1 MTTESWMV
9 RELVNA
15 GVLWGAFEMLR
26 VTLVLLIALGASWL
40 LRGASAG
47 ARHLV
52 WAVGVLVML
61 TLPVLSG
68 VLPWQLH
75 VVPVESAAQS
85 DAVRAPAPPLIVN
98 STDVPELGGLSPQEV
113 VAGETLAAGAA
124 FETVPA
130 RAPRL
135 ALPALLAVWLIG
147 VVLLLGRLFTGWLAV
162 RRLVRNAV
170 SVTGPDWTRP
180 LLEGADRMDLREVPR
195 VVVSSATTMPFAC
208 GILQPTIVVPGAA
221 ETWGDGRRR
230 AVLLHEL
237 AHVRRSDVLLN
248 LLGRVACALYWFHP
262 LVWVAARQLRAESER
277 ACDDL
282 VLATGARPSTYA
294 DHLLQIA
301 CRAGRARTPA
311 VALPMAQR
319 REFEGRMLA
328 ILEAGIPRNRPT
340 RRVTASVA
348 MAALALALPL
358 AALAPAESAAE
369 KPYAADPQEPTES
382 ASSQVE
388 RDAEADARADAAA
401 DADAEATAEIE
412 VNADAEADA
421 RGDAQT
427 IDQRDVART
436 QQQQRQQQSA
446 GDPVAALLR
455 ILRDDADA
463 KVRMSAA
470 WSLAEF
476 EDPRALPGLAE
487 AVTRDPDAGVRGI
500 AAWALG
506 EIEAEESVSA
516 LSSALSDDVAGVRL
530 RAAWAL
536 GQIEPAPAPA
546 ALIAA
551 VQDPANDVRVAA
563 IWALGQIEDDAAL
576 PAIGRAL
583 ESSTDAEVRRV
594 AIWAIGSIG
603 GELAGE
609 LMIRLLED
617 PDPAIRAAAARGL
630 AGAGPGPWPWP
641 WPMPGGPH

>member
-1 MTTESWMV
+1 MMTESWMV
-9 RELVNA
+9 RELIDA
-15 GVLWGAFEMLR
+15 GMLWGAFEMLR

-68 VLPWQLH
+68 VLPWQLQ
-75 VVPVESAAQS
+75 VVPVESASQS
-85 DAVRAPAPPLIVN
+85 DAVGALAPPLVAN
-98 STDVPELGGLSPQEV
+98 ATDVTELGGLPPQEAMPGEKLD
-113 VAGETLAAGAA
+113 AGASFETL
-124 FETVPA
+124 PA
-130 RAPRL
+130 RAPGL
-135 ALPALLAVWLIG
+135 VLPALLAVWLIG
-147 VVLLLGRLFTGWLAV
+147 VAVLLGRLFAGWLSV
-162 RRLVRNAV
+162 RRLVRSAV
-170 SVTGPDWTRP
+170 PVSGPDWTRP

-195 VVVSSATTMPFAC
+195 VVVSTATTMPFAC
-208 GILQPTIVVPGAA
+208 GILRPTIVVPAAA
-221 ETWGDGRRR
+221 EAWGDGRRR

-348 MAALALALPL
+348 VAALALALPL

-369 KPYAADPQEPTES
+369 QPYGADAQQPSES
-382 ASSQVE
+382 ASSRLE
-388 RDAEADARADAAA
+388 RHAEADADAA
-401 DADAEATAEIE
+401 ATAEIE
-412 VNADAEADA
+412 ENADAEADA
-421 RGDAQT
+421 LADAQIT
-427 IDQRDVART
+427 DQTVVART
-436 QQQQRQQQSA
+436 QLLQQQQQSG

-476 EDPRALPGLAE
+476 EDARALPGLAE

-506 EIEAEESVSA
+506 ELEAEESVAA
-516 LSSALSDDVAGVRL
+516 LSAALTDDVADVRL

-551 VQDPANDVRVAA
+551 VQDPASDVRVAA
-563 IWALGQIEDDAAL
+563 IWALGQIEDQAAL

-583 ESSTDAEVRRV
+583 ESATDAEVRRV

-617 PDPAIRAAAARGL
+617 PDPTIRAAAARGL